1 MNRTI
6 IHLVEASKKITGSCM
21 QIRVPFWPTINDLKD
36 WDVESFHKDKGSLVI
51 LLEKKQENKK
61 EIESFRYPGERG

>member
-6 IHLVEASKKITGSCM
+6 IHLVEASKKITGTSM
-21 QIRVPFWPTINDLKD
+21 HIRIPFWPTINDLKD
-36 WDVESFHKDKGSLVI
+36 WDVESFYKDKGSLVI
-51 LLEKKQENKK
+51 RLEKKQENQK

>member
-1 MNRTI
+1 
-6 IHLVEASKKITGSCM
+6 M
-21 QIRVPFWPTINDLKD
+21 QIRIPFWPTINDLKD
-36 WDVESFHKDKGSLVI
+36 WEVESFHKDKGSLVI